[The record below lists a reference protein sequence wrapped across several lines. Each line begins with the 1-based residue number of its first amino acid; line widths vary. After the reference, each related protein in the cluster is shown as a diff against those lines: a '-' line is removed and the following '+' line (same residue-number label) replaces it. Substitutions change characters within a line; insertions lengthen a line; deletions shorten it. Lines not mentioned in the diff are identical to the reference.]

1 MKADL
6 ITDEMLENWRR
17 QGFLVVRGVYDA
29 DQMKD
34 ITRWVSEIQQWPETA
49 GGHMM
54 YFEDSLAEPSERVLN
69 RVENFVPYDARM
81 AALFEEDLKSA
92 CSRLFDEEAV
102 LFKEKINFK
111 LPGGG
116 GFEAHQDAQAGW
128 ESYADLFITATVIVD
143 PATAEN
149 GCLELAHWDHR
160 AALVGDLWEPL
171 EGNQLDGVEFVAY
184 PAEPGDVLFFDSY
197 LPHQSAPNLTSDPRR
212 VLYVTY
218 NKASQGDHRAQYY
231 ADKRAS
237 YPPDIE
243 RDAEKEYA
251 YRV

>member
-1 MKADL
+1 MQNDP
-6 ITDEMLENWRR
+6 ITDYMLDQWKRS
-17 QGFLVVRGVYDA
+17 GFLVVRGVYDSGQMA
-29 DQMKD
+29 DITQWVKD
-34 ITRWVSEIQQWPETA
+34 IQNWPETA
-49 GGHMM
+49 GRHMM
-54 YFEDSLAEPSERVLN
+54 YFEESKSSGERLLN
-69 RVENFVPYDARM
+69 RVENFVPYHDQM
-81 AALFEEDLKSA
+81 AALFDSDLRNA
-92 CSRLFDEEAV
+92 CTRLFESEAV

-128 ESYADLFITATVIVD
+128 ETYAPYYITATVIVD

-149 GCLELAHWDHR
+149 GCLELAQWDHR
-160 AALVGDLWEPL
+160 KDLVGEMWEPL
-171 EGNQLDGVEFVAY
+171 TDEQLSGVEFVEY
-184 PAEPGDVLFFDSY
+184 PCEPGDVLFFDSY
-197 LPHQSAPNLTSDPRR
+197 LPHRSAPNMTADPRR

-218 NKASQGDHRAQYY
+218 NEAKYGDHREQYY

-243 RDAEKEYA
+243 REDGKEYA